1 MTTFF
6 LLSGIYYG
14 ALNLL
19 GAISTWID
27 KRRARKEK
35 WRISENRLML
45 LGTLGGAP
53 LEWITMKLVHHKT
66 TRKKFMVGLPLLS
79 VLHLLLW
86 GGLFVLLLSYHII

>member
-19 GAISTWID
+19 GAIRTWID
-27 KRRARKEK
+27 KRRARKGK

>member
-27 KRRARKEK
+27 KRRARKGK

-45 LGTLGGAP
+45 LGALGGAP
-53 LEWITMKLVHHKT
+53 LEWITMKLFHHKT

-86 GGLFVLLLSYHII
+86 GGLFVILLSYHII